1 MKRII
6 RKKKI
11 KWRFKVGMIWFD
23 CDQIFMLDNAAI
35 LNDYFTFFSFK
46 YYFDKKKRR
55 RRGVFRTTVV
65 CVNKALE
72 QEIMLRR
79 MV

>member
-1 MKRII
+1 M
-6 RKKKI
+6 RKKKT
-11 KWRFKVGMIWFD
+11 KWRFKVGMVWFD
-23 CDQIFMLDNAAI
+23 CDQINVYDRAAI
-35 LNDYFTFFSFK
+35 LDDHFAPFYFK

-55 RRGVFRTTVV
+55 RRGFFRTTVDR
-65 CVNKALE
+65 VNKALE